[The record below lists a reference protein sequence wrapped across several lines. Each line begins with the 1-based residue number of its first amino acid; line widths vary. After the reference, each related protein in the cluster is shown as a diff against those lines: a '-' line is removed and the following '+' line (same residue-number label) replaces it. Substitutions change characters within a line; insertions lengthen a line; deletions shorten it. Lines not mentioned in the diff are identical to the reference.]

1 MIERERLI
9 EIGVSVAGVGV
20 MVALLY
26 YIGSTHTSE
35 ANGHQVLSPS
45 GGELVVYSIVAFIVL
60 MAVVGVI
67 LIQTVTVPEAQAEN
81 GDGNSNSA

>member
-1 MIERERLI
+1 MLERERLI
-9 EIGVSVAGVGV
+9 EIAVSVGGVGV

-45 GGELVVYSIVAFIVL
+45 GGELVVYSIIAFIVL
-60 MAVVGVI
+60 MAIVGVV
-67 LIQTVTVPEAQAEN
+67 LIQTVTVPEARADD
-81 GDGNSNSA
+81 GDSSGA